1 MEAPLNPK
9 TAMAPKSRK
18 KAKKPAA
25 PAKVEYREGLE
36 GVVAARTALS
46 KVDGENSR
54 LLYRGYNIVDLARQ
68 ASFEETTYLLWFGE
82 LPDDSQLTDFRAEL
96 ARVRRLPERVVS
108 ILEMLP
114 WETAPMAAL
123 RTCVSLLSLE
133 ATTEQDLTTELEL
146 AEGKKLLSQ
155 TGTILAKFDRLR
167 RGKEFVYPREE
178 GSYAAHFLYL
188 LRGEDATQEEV
199 AALDQYLVCS
209 ADHGLNAST
218 FTARTIASTLSDIYS
233 AVVGAIGAL
242 KGNLHGGAAR
252 RAMEMLLQIGD
263 PKKARA
269 YVLDA
274 LAQKKKIMGFGHR
287 VYRGA
292 DPRSAILQETAGK
305 LTRKDPRWYETA
317 CEVERVVQKEKGL
330 HCNVDFYAA
339 VVMYA
344 LGIPSDLFTPIFAMS
359 RMAGW
364 VAHVIEQHQN
374 NRLIRPEADYIGEP
388 ERPFVPIENR

>member
-1 MEAPLNPK
+1 MTSK
-9 TAMAPKSRK
+9 TKK
-18 KAKKPAA
+18 KARPTLEKI
-25 PAKVEYREGLE
+25 EYREGLE

-46 KVDGENSR
+46 EVDGENSK
-54 LLYRGYNIVDLARQ
+54 LLYRGYNILDLAKDT
-68 ASFEETTYLLWFGE
+68 SFEEATYLLWFGD
-82 LPDDSQLTDFRAEL
+82 LPNDSLLTDFRAEL
-96 ARVRRLPERVVS
+96 ARERRLPERVVS
-108 ILEMLP
+108 ILEMMP

-123 RTCVSLLSLE
+123 RTAVSLLSLE
-133 ATTEQDLTTELEL
+133 ATAEQDLTSEKELQ
-146 AEGKKLLSQ
+146 AGKLLLSQ
-155 TGTILAKFDRLR
+155 TGTIVAKFDRLR
-167 RGKEFVYPREE
+167 KGKAFVYPREE

-188 LRGEDATQEEV
+188 LRGEEAAPEEV
-199 AALDQYLVCS
+199 RALDQYLVLS

-263 PKKARA
+263 VKRARA

-274 LAQKKKIMGFGHR
+274 LSQKKKIMGFGHR

-292 DPRSAILQETAGK
+292 DPRSSELRETARK
-305 LTRKDPRWYETA
+305 LTRKDPRWFEIA
-317 CEVERVVQKEKGL
+317 AEVERTVYSEKGL
-330 HCNVDFYAA
+330 YCNVDFYAA
-339 VVMYA
+339 VVQYA
-344 LGIPSDLFTPIFAMS
+344 LGIPPDLFTPIFAMS

-364 VAHVIEQHQN
+364 IAHVIEQHQN

-388 ERPFVPIENR
+388 LRPFVPLARR